1 MLSSKSLLIILILL
15 PLLAASGANAGV
27 LISVDASPVSIPADG
42 KSYCQILV
50 TVLDQGG
57 SPVSDGAEVRLTTSA
72 GDVTPAAHTSGGRAI
87 GILTSS
93 ASPQIAVVTATVD
106 GASGST
112 QVEFSS
118 SAVAEVAAGAKTIRM
133 TGGSLAYSVDQD
145 TVIGSN
151 GVTIQYRGLTIQA
164 SSAQVCQRIGEIRAQ
179 GEVSVQK
186 DTQTLT
192 ADALVLDIRGDRLSL
207 RDLNDEAS
215 ARTFNAGNLQPA
227 TLNART
233 DAQAFAPLVNVK
245 GRTWIVSPR
254 LTLIPGQKILF
265 FKASI
270 YVGDA
275 KVITM
280 PYYSYSYETR
290 ESILQQVRY
299 TSNDGMVMNLPFYY
313 HVADSGTGAVKLR
326 YAANGTD
333 YGTYSRPPKGASV
346 GLEEEYS
353 LGQNNHGR
361 VFIDSVAGPNQ
372 AYELAHHFEFGPLAY
387 GGRGDITAR
396 YQGSSSYAKDIF
408 NASINMFGSLHQ
420 YSYML
425 SAYCGGSRFQR
436 YNVLDPENPDYM
448 NQSTSSVKTVLRP
461 KMPIM
466 SKPFGALMPSLTLGY
481 GNLWSASGFVP
492 SSRLYQSL
500 GLSFNRSQSGA
511 GKIGTSIDGMMSF
524 TATTEG
530 ETGTGLRLRP
540 GLRYGWNGGSASLSY
555 TLNLQQGTTDSIS
568 SLSKHQL
575 GCMLFLNK
583 GDKLGSMVSADY
595 GLDSKRLNLYSTLY
609 YRIAKRLQIR
619 SNYSLYRY
627 ALDLNGSRDT
637 YQTSYFMVGIY
648 HPLGPYEIGLAWSP
662 DGQNYGLDRDRRIW
676 LELGGS
682 GF

>member
-1 MLSSKSLLIILILL
+1 MSSSKALLILLILL
-15 PLLAASGANAGV
+15 PLLAAPAANAAV
-27 LISVDASPVSIPADG
+27 LISVDASPLSIPADG

-57 SPVSDGAEVRLTTSA
+57 SSVTDGTEVRLTTSA
-72 GDVTPAAHTSGGRAI
+72 GDVTPSTRTSGGRAI

-93 ASPQIAVVTATVD
+93 ASPQIAAVTATVD
-106 GASGST
+106 GASAST

-118 SAVAEVAAGAKTIRM
+118 SAAAEVTAGTKTIRM

-179 GEVSVQK
+179 GEVNVKK
-186 DTQTLT
+186 DAQTLT
-192 ADALVLDIRGDRLSL
+192 ADALVLDIRGDRLRL
-207 RDLNDEAS
+207 RNLDDESS
-215 ARTFNAGNLQPA
+215 ARTFNAGSLEPA

-233 DAQAFAPLVNVK
+233 DAQTFAPLVSVT

-299 TSNDGMVMNLPFYY
+299 TSNEGMVMDLPFYY
-313 HVADSGTGAVKLR
+313 HIADSGTGAVKLR
-326 YAANGTD
+326 YAANGTNT
-333 YGTYSRPPKGASV
+333 GTYSRPPKGASL

-353 LGQNNHGR
+353 LGENNHGR

-396 YQGSSSYAKDIF
+396 YQGSSGYARDIYDT
-408 NASINMFGSLHQ
+408 SINMFGSLRQ

-425 SAYCGGSRFQR
+425 SAYSGGSRFQQT
-436 YNVLDPENPDYM
+436 NASHPETPDYM
-448 NQSTSSVKTVLRP
+448 NQSTTSVKTVLRP

-466 SKPFGALMPSLTLGY
+466 SKPLGALTPSLTLGY
-481 GNLWSASGFVP
+481 GTLWSASGYDP
-492 SSRLYQSL
+492 SSHLYQSL
-500 GLSFNRSQSGA
+500 GLSFNRSQSGV
-511 GKIGTSIDGMMSF
+511 GKIGTSLDGTMSF

-530 ETGTGLRLRP
+530 ETGSGLRLRP

-575 GCMLFLNK
+575 GCMLFLNR
-583 GDKLGSMVSADY
+583 GDKWGSMASADY
-595 GLDSKRLNLYSTLY
+595 GLDSQRLNLYSTFY
-609 YRIAKRLQIR
+609 YRVAKRLQIR

-627 ALDLNGSRDT
+627 AFEVKGVRKT

-662 DGQNYGLDRDRRIW
+662 DGQNYGMDRDRRIW